1 MAGIKIS
8 ATNREDF
15 GKGYARRIRMAGDIP
30 AVIYGHGED
39 PKHVVLPGHETTLAA
54 RHANAIF
61 DLDIEGESVLAMVK
75 DVQRHAIRPEIQH
88 MDLLIVKRGERVE
101 IEVPLHFEGE
111 VEQGAVAN
119 YDLTTLLVD
128 ADALDAPEQ
137 IVVNIEGRG
146 VGEHVTAGDI
156 ELPEGVNLVA
166 DAEIIVVN
174 INEPEELDVPEP
186 GEEGDTDAEG
196 NPVGEGEEAA
206 EEAAEEAPAED
217 AE

>member
-54 RHANAIF
+54 RQANAIF

-156 ELPEGVNLVA
+156 ELPADVNLVA
-166 DAEIIVVN
+166 DAETIVVN

-196 NPVGEGEEAA
+196 NEIVEGEEAA
-206 EEAAEEAPAED
+206 EEATEEAPAED